1 MIIAS
6 EQELE
11 ELLSRP
17 SKADSEL
24 MASLSGPL
32 IILGAGGKMGPTL
45 ARRAKR
51 AAEEAGVARRVIA
64 VSRYSTDSA
73 REKLEQWG
81 VETISADLLE
91 PHRVSRANE

>member
-17 SKADSEL
+17 SQTDAEF
-24 MASLSGPL
+24 MASLGGPL

-51 AAEEAGVARRVIA
+51 AAEEAGIDQRVIA

-81 VETISADLLE
+81 V
-91 PHRVSRANE
+91 